1 MKEAIDEVKNEVK
14 AKLLLWKN
22 IKSRKVKVIFIFLF
36 LGLVGLKVFTTVL
49 TFDWLAGFYPD
60 FTDITKQGDNALLG
74 VSSNEQKVF
83 TRV

>member
-36 LGLVGLKVFTTVL
+36 LGLIGLKVFTTVL
-49 TFDWLAGFYPD
+49 TFDWLAS
-60 FTDITKQGDNALLG
+60 LL
-74 VSSNEQKVF
+74 S
-83 TRV
+83 

>member
-36 LGLVGLKVFTTVL
+36 VGLVGLKVFTTVL
-49 TFDWLAGFYPD
+49 IFDWLAR
-60 FTDITKQGDNALLG
+60 LL
-74 VSSNEQKVF
+74 S
-83 TRV
+83 

>member
-1 MKEAIDEVKNEVK
+1 MKEAIDKVKNEVE

-49 TFDWLAGFYPD
+49 TFDWLA
-60 FTDITKQGDNALLG
+60 NLL
-74 VSSNEQKVF
+74 S
-83 TRV
+83 

>member
-14 AKLLLWKN
+14 AKLLLWEK

-49 TFDWLAGFYPD
+49 TFDWLASLF
-60 FTDITKQGDNALLG
+60 
-74 VSSNEQKVF
+74 S
-83 TRV
+83 

>member
-36 LGLVGLKVFTTVL
+36 LGLVGLKVFTTVYYEIQFVL
-49 TFDWLAGFYPD
+49 NP
-60 FTDITKQGDNALLG
+60 TKLSRCTQIHNKRYRK
-74 VSSNEQKVF
+74 Q
-83 TRV
+83 

>member
-1 MKEAIDEVKNEVK
+1 MKEAVDEVKNEVK

-49 TFDWLAGFYPD
+49 TFDWLASLF
-60 FTDITKQGDNALLG
+60 
-74 VSSNEQKVF
+74 SWKVCGSCSEVVLD
-83 TRV
+83 RG

>member
-14 AKLLLWKN
+14 AKLLPWKN

-49 TFDWLAGFYPD
+49 TFDWLA
-60 FTDITKQGDNALLG
+60 NLL
-74 VSSNEQKVF
+74 S
-83 TRV
+83 